1 MSLLAKAIIRDMWG
15 TIRFFLSSCRGFLPG
30 YNDDGILKR
39 PADSFNKS
47 SKCRVRGKGSK
58 WRKRKRKEIIRSNYA
73 TSTSCQP
80 VNIITLYA
88 SFPFFSRHTYV
99 RSRNLGFRFLQTL
112 QKSGKDMGARS
123 SAKSTEIS
131 RYGQKLGRK
140 EKENEED
147 AAWHERK
154 SLSLPRWRL

>member
-1 MSLLAKAIIRDMWG
+1 MAKTKEKRNHSFEFCHIYFLSAREYNNPLRVFSLLFSPHIR
-15 TIRFFLSSCRGFLPG
+15 TR
-30 YNDDGILKR
+30 
-39 PADSFNKS
+39 
-47 SKCRVRGKGSK
+47 
-58 WRKRKRKEIIRSNYA
+58 
-73 TSTSCQP
+73 T
-80 VNIITLYA
+80 
-88 SFPFFSRHTYV
+88 
-99 RSRNLGFRFLQTL
+99 RNLGFRFLQTL